1 MSYVTYLEDLPKLDE
16 TFFKEACYSRD
27 NYPNIFKL
35 PNHPYQLFNATEKLK
50 NFIELFLSFDNVEVY
65 SVNNTLP
72 IHTDFNRARA
82 YNYIFD
88 TGGPNV
94 LTSFYDIN
102 DFTRN
107 SDGRLEVYNEDYKP
121 IESVCIR
128 SNVWHILDVTVP
140 HGVSNIKSAR
150 LAVTVSS
157 SLLLFAVAVSSGLL
171 L

>member
-16 TFFKEACYSRD
+16 IFLKEACYSRD

-50 NFIELFLSFDNVEVY
+50 NFIESFLSFDKVEVH
-65 SVNNTLP
+65 SFSDTVP
-72 IHTDFNRARA
+72 IHTDFNRTRA

-102 DFTRN
+102 DFIRT
-107 SDGRLEVYNEDYKP
+107 SDGRLEVCNKDYKP
-121 IESVCIR
+121 IESVHIR
-128 SNVWHILDVTVP
+128 PNVWHMLDVTVP
-140 HGVSNIKSAR
+140 HGVSNIEFVR
-150 LAVTVSS
+150 FAVTVSITRCLS
-157 SLLLFAVAVSSGLL
+157 SSG
-171 L
+171 